1 MPVDD
6 AAAAAAADVAA
17 VAAAADDDDDDDV
30 CFISL
35 RQRCDAAV
43 ADLTFSIGFSL
54 LVALVVVVNTLP
66 HFRVSALFFS
76 RLFFLYFY
84 AVFFALAV
92 AAKYLDILK
101 IFETRSGLYS

>member
-6 AAAAAAADVAA
+6 AAAAADVAA
-17 VAAAADDDDDDDV
+17 VAAAAADDDDDDDV

-43 ADLTFSIGFSL
+43 ADLTLSIGFSL

-76 RLFFLYFY
+76 PFIFLLFLCR
-84 AVFFALAV
+84 FFALAV

-101 IFETRSGLYS
+101 IFETRSVLYS

>member
-6 AAAAAAADVAA
+6 AAAAAAD
-17 VAAAADDDDDDDV
+17 VAAAAAADDDDDDV

-43 ADLTFSIGFSL
+43 ADLTLSIGFSL

-66 HFRVSALFFS
+66 HFRVSALFFPV
-76 RLFFLYFY
+76 FFLLFLCR
-84 AVFFALAV
+84 FLPWQ
-92 AAKYLDILK
+92 
-101 IFETRSGLYS
+101 

>member
-6 AAAAAAADVAA
+6 AAAAANVAAAAD
-17 VAAAADDDDDDDV
+17 AADDDDDDDV

-43 ADLTFSIGFSL
+43 ADLTLSIGFSL

-66 HFRVSALFFS
+66 HFRVSASVFSVFF
-76 RLFFLYFY
+76 FYFY
-84 AVFFALAV
+84 AVFLP
-92 AAKYLDILK
+92 
-101 IFETRSGLYS
+101 

>member
-6 AAAAAAADVAA
+6 AAAAADVAA
-17 VAAAADDDDDDDV
+17 AAAADDDDDDDV

-43 ADLTFSIGFSL
+43 ADLTLSIGFSL

-66 HFRVSALFFS
+66 HFRVSALFFPVFYFS
-76 RLFFLYFY
+76 YFY
-84 AVFFALAV
+84 TVFCLG
-92 AAKYLDILK
+92 
-101 IFETRSGLYS
+101 SSC

>member
-6 AAAAAAADVAA
+6 AAAAAADVAA
-17 VAAAADDDDDDDV
+17 AAAADDDDDDDV

-43 ADLTFSIGFSL
+43 ADLTLSIGFSL

-66 HFRVSALFFS
+66 HFRVSALFFPV
-76 RLFFLYFY
+76 FFSFIFMP
-84 AVFFALAV
+84 FFALAV

-101 IFETRSGLYS
+101 ILEPRSALYS

>member
-6 AAAAAAADVAA
+6 AAAAADVAA
-17 VAAAADDDDDDDV
+17 AADAADDDDDDDV

-43 ADLTFSIGFSL
+43 ADLTLSIGFSL

-76 RLFFLYFY
+76 VYFSFIFMP
-84 AVFFALAV
+84 FFAIGEAL
-92 AAKYLDILK
+92 KYLDILK
-101 IFETRSGLYS
+101 IFKQKSLLYS